1 MQTLM
6 KAISPPNFTVN
17 SFRADWSE
25 KQGLNDIDIEDA
37 TSHPSLVPIVNL
49 PANPLQS
56 ITEQVKVD
64 FRFCDG
70 TYL

>member
-1 MQTLM
+1 M
-6 KAISPPNFTVN
+6 KAISPQNFTVN

-25 KQGLNDIDIEDA
+25 NQGLNDTDIEDA

-49 PANPLQS
+49 SANPLQS

-64 FRFCDG
+64 FLVCDG
-70 TYL
+70 TYPWVQ

>member
-1 MQTLM
+1 M

-25 KQGLNDIDIEDA
+25 NQGLNDTNTEDA

-49 PANPLQS
+49 SANPLQS
-56 ITEQVKVD
+56 ITEQMKVD
-64 FRFCDG
+64 FLFYDG

>member
-1 MQTLM
+1 M

-37 TSHPSLVPIVNL
+37 TSHPSLVLIVTF
-49 PANPLQS
+49 LQ
-56 ITEQVKVD
+56 TH
-64 FRFCDG
+64 CN
-70 TYL
+70 

>member
-6 KAISPPNFTVN
+6 KAISPPNFTVS
-17 SFRADWSE
+17 SFRADWLE

-37 TSHPSLVPIVNL
+37 TSHPSLVPTVNL
-49 PANPLQS
+49 STNPLQS

-64 FRFCDG
+64 F
-70 TYL
+70 

>member
-1 MQTLM
+1 VQTLM
-6 KAISPPNFTVN
+6 KAISPPNFTVS

-37 TSHPSLVPIVNL
+37 TSHPSLVPTVNL
-49 PANPLQS
+49 SANPLQS

-64 FRFCDG
+64 F
-70 TYL
+70 

>member
-1 MQTLM
+1 M

-49 PANPLQS
+49 SANPLQL
-56 ITEQVKVD
+56 ITEQVKAD
-64 FRFCDG
+64 FLLCDG
-70 TYL
+70 TYSWVQ